1 MTLTEVEPDS
11 GWVSPSH
18 TSLSVLGWSS
28 APLKI
33 PAALT
38 LLVGWGLEFLGGLG
52 ESLWGC
58 EVKSMGER
66 KGKHSTVSPTAQ
78 KVCDGL
84 FPLGLA
90 RVPWL
95 ALV

>member
-11 GWVSPSH
+11 GWVSPSR

-28 APLKI
+28 ALLRI

-52 ESLWGC
+52 E
-58 EVKSMGER
+58 
-66 KGKHSTVSPTAQ
+66 
-78 KVCDGL
+78 
-84 FPLGLA
+84 
-90 RVPWL
+90 
-95 ALV
+95 